1 MRHNRFYILTLLALL
16 ALPFI
21 ALAQTDDAAPKDDRP
36 SVTRGAEEVKY
47 MGSVNGGMAL
57 LGFFLH
63 TSHGVIFPD
72 SNLYAGGSL
81 QYFWLYGESCIDI
94 AAHGRCFFPGKGRV
108 QGYVGLEAGLSVLC
122 PGYTKPEEPG
132 GPTDYYPAEAS
143 FVITPALGLVINF
156 KKISLD
162 IGAKCRFSPQVTM
175 GTSLVNDL
183 WAPIPAVGI
192 GLIF

>member
-1 MRHNRFYILTLLALL
+1 MKRIIILLAIL

-21 ALAQTDDAAPKDDRP
+21 AFAQTDDAASKDNRP

-47 MGSVNGGMAL
+47 MGSVNGGLTL
-57 LGFFLH
+57 LGFYLH
-63 TSHGVIFPD
+63 TSHGVIFPEE
-72 SNLYAGGSL
+72 NLYAGGSL
-81 QYFWLYGESCIDI
+81 QYLWLYGGNYIDI
-94 AAHGRCFFPGKGRV
+94 AAHGRWFYPKQGKV
-108 QGYVGLEAGLSVLC
+108 QGYIGLEAGVTVLC
-122 PGYTKPEEPG
+122 PGYTNPEWPG

-156 KKISLD
+156 KKVSLD

>member
-1 MRHNRFYILTLLALL
+1 MKRIIILLAIL

-21 ALAQTDDAAPKDDRP
+21 AFAQTDDAASKDNRP
-36 SVTRGAEEVKY
+36 SVTRGAEEVKN
-47 MGSVNGGMAL
+47 MGSVNGGLTL
-57 LGFFLH
+57 LGFYLH
-63 TSHGVIFPD
+63 TSHGVIFPEE
-72 SNLYAGGSL
+72 NLYAGGSL
-81 QYFWLYGESCIDI
+81 QYLWLYGGNYIDI
-94 AAHGRCFFPGKGRV
+94 AAHGRWFYPKQGKV
-108 QGYVGLEAGLSVLC
+108 QGYIGLEAGVTVLC
-122 PGYTKPEEPG
+122 PGYTNPEWPG

-156 KKISLD
+156 KKVSLD

>member
-1 MRHNRFYILTLLALL
+1 MKRIIILLAIL

-21 ALAQTDDAAPKDDRP
+21 AFAQTDDAASKDDRP

-47 MGSVNGGMAL
+47 MGSVNGGLTL
-57 LGFFLH
+57 LGFYLH
-63 TSHGVIFPD
+63 TSHGVIFPEE
-72 SNLYAGGSL
+72 NLYAGGSL
-81 QYFWLYGESCIDI
+81 QYLWLYGGNYIDI
-94 AAHGRCFFPGKGRV
+94 AAHGRWFYPKQGKV
-108 QGYVGLEAGLSVLC
+108 QGYIGLEAGVTVLC
-122 PGYTKPEEPG
+122 PGYTNPEWPG

-156 KKISLD
+156 KKVSLD

>member
-1 MRHNRFYILTLLALL
+1 MKRIIILLALL
-16 ALPFI
+16 ALPSI
-21 ALAQTDDAAPKDDRP
+21 ALAQTDEDAAPKDDRP
-36 SVTRGAEEVKY
+36 SVTHGAEEVKY
-47 MGSVNGGMAL
+47 MGSVNGGLAL

-81 QYFWLYGESCIDI
+81 QYIWIYGDNCIDI
-94 AAHGRCFFPGKGRV
+94 AVHGKCFFSEKRRV
-108 QGYVGLEAGLSVLC
+108 QGYAGLEAGLSVSC
-122 PGYTKPEEPG
+122 PGYSKPEGPG
-132 GPTDYYPAEAS
+132 GPTYYYPAEAS

-175 GTSLVNDL
+175 GTSLTNDI